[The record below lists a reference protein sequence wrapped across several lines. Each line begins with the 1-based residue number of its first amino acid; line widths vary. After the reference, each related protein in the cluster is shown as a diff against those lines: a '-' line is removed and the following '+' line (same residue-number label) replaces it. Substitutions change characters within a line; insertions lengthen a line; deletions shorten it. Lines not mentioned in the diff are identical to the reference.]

1 MPKLSVQGVNPYPS
15 PSIPQQSAAGFLTI
29 RRRLADPSHPTVSSD
44 FFISSHRICS
54 HPVAV
59 TPRDGGPA
67 RERICL
73 SQARM
78 SSKMEADFEVVFY
91 QYLYRQTVNLIPQPF
106 LQDLTEEVLRSKW

>member
-73 SQARM
+73 SQVEKRWTRATHVSFQGHSFSR
-78 SSKMEADFEVVFY
+78 SRSYRLFY
-91 QYLYRQTVNLIPQPF
+91 NL
-106 LQDLTEEVLRSKW
+106 

>member
-73 SQARM
+73 SQ
-78 SSKMEADFEVVFY
+78 E
-91 QYLYRQTVNLIPQPF
+91 PC
-106 LQDLTEEVLRSKW
+106 